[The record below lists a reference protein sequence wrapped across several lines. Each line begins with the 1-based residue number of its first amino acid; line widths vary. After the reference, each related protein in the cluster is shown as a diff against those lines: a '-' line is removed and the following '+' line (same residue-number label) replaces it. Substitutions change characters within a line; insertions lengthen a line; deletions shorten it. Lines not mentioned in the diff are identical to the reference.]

1 VSNNM
6 RVVYENYIDTAT
18 LSASPAMVATLP
30 EENLQKL
37 SRSRVARTTSLAQQ
51 QILGNLAST
60 KLVSSL
66 VLWRHNLSASATMRL
81 ELFDGAGQT
90 GNTVYDSGTIE
101 TSTYKSLGDLNWGI
115 DPFESSV
122 FDAWGVYWSVLWF
135 APAAASSFRITLNDS
150 SNADGYMEIT
160 RAILGPYIEPFF
172 NPSYG
177 MRLGWQETSKQ
188 ERTDG
193 GTLHSD
199 PSSNFRNL
207 EFSLDMLT
215 ETDRPKFLEFIRLVG
230 KRKDF
235 FISVFP
241 EVGGEQERDYC
252 MLAKLV
258 QDSSHTSSFYA
269 HFSQALK
276 MQET

>member
-51 QILGNLAST
+51 LVLGDLAST

-115 DPFESSV
+115 DPFEASV

-215 ETDRPKFLEFIRLVG
+215 ETDRPKFLEFTRLVG

>member
-1 VSNNM
+1 MSNNM

-115 DPFESSV
+115 DPFEASV

-215 ETDRPKFLEFIRLVG
+215 ETDRPKFLEFTRLVG